1 MQETDADRRRAE
13 VIRQCRLG
21 ALELRMVD
29 ILATGGYSAAETAG
43 ITAEVMRCLREP
55 GSAGARDL
63 AERIALNGFPRE
75 LALPFAEIAVAASA
89 RAGLADAG
97 PRTAR

>member
-1 MQETDADRRRAE
+1 MGMDDADRRRDE
-13 VIRQCRLG
+13 VIRRCRLG

-55 GSAGARDL
+55 GTSDPDGLAARL
-63 AERIALNGFPRE
+63 SSNGFPPE
-75 LALPFAEIAVAASA
+75 LSLPFAEIAVAAAA
-89 RAGLADAG
+89 RAGLAEP
-97 PRTAR
+97 PREVR